1 VSIYALRKI
10 GAPPGRRR
18 SGFSSG
24 ISEPRTIGCRLI
36 NLTHVIEEVAANA
49 ASLLRNTV
57 RHGVRA
63 AQNGNDPRHNGM

>member
-1 VSIYALRKI
+1 MR
-10 GAPPGRRR
+10 RRR
-18 SGFSSG
+18 SAHRPVGGDPAFPRA